1 MPVLDA
7 DAEQCI
13 YLWAASAAC
22 IMSNLNWIRRRH
34 TGTISWHHYDFSP
47 AILAKRSK
55 TKRITFQMSF
65 LSPGLWV
72 RGYFYFPRMHQFA
85 GRLQHASALQLVTL
99 TEQPLA
105 LHALGCL
112 IAIHGIC

>member
-13 YLWAASAAC
+13 YLRAASAAC

-55 TKRITFQMSF
+55 AKRITFQMSF

-112 IAIHGIC
+112 IMQG

>member
-13 YLWAASAAC
+13 YLRAASAAC

-34 TGTISWHHYDFSP
+34 NQFSP
-47 AILAKRSK
+47 AIVVKRSK
-55 TKRITFQMSF
+55 TKRTTFRMSF
-65 LSPGLWV
+65 LSPVLWV